1 MEFENDPVDDFLS
14 REREQLGDLINDD
27 ESAANAFNMS
37 NDDFELINN
46 EIKQADDAMANE
58 LADDLSGMSFISSQ
72 PSTEVKVVPE
82 KIRIWKENTEKMLQE
97 KDLMEQEARGALR
110 VNAQKEMD
118 DWKNKYVEQLEKT
131 KAMNRTAE
139 SEFNHSDLNGSTD
152 AKNVWE
158 SIANLCDF
166 SSKGPKNTK
175 DASRIR
181 QIFLQMKTSPPTKV
195 N

>member
-1 MEFENDPVDDFLS
+1 MDFSDPAAEFLS

-27 ESAANAFNMS
+27 EIPAANEFNMS

-46 EIKQADDAMANE
+46 EINQADSQAND

-72 PSTEVKVVPE
+72 PIKTEEKVVPE
-82 KIRIWKENTEKMLQE
+82 KIRIWKENTEKMLEE
-97 KDLMEQEARGALR
+97 KDRLEQEAREALR
-110 VNAQKEMD
+110 ESAQKEMD
-118 DWKNKYVEQLEKT
+118 DWKNKYFEQLEKT

-139 SEFNHSDLNGSTD
+139 DEFRHSDMNGSTES
-152 AKNVWE
+152 KNVWE
-158 SIANLCDF
+158 SIVNLCDF

-175 DASRIR
+175 DATRIR
-181 QIFLQMKTSPPTKV
+181 QIFLQMKTAPPTKV